1 MSKISDFIFANWRT
15 LVLIYTIGAAVVFV
29 GGFPEIMKHM
39 ADDFDNKKRRKFN
52 DFKLWT

>member
-29 GGFPEIMKHM
+29 GGFPEIMRHM